1 MKNVATIFKR
11 EFLSYFNSPIA
22 YIFIVAI
29 LAICSGFYMF
39 FLFFQVG
46 LAEMRDFFSINSWLM
61 LFFLPAISMRLWAE
75 EQKTS
80 SIALL
85 QSLPMSSY
93 ELVLGKFL
101 AGLGF
106 YAVYLLG
113 TLPIPIA
120 ISFLGNP
127 DTGPVIG
134 GYLGLFFLGALY
146 ISIGLF
152 FSGLF
157 KDQIT
162 SWVMAVIGC
171 LALHFLGWLPVAAQ
185 LDSWLG
191 GVGTFLQRS
200 VGSVGH
206 FENMS
211 KGIISINDI
220 FYFLSFIVAFLFLNA
235 LTVEQRMRRQAD
247 LTFTGVAIA
256 TIAVAAVFN
265 LVVFQLP
272 LGRID
277 TTEGKLYTVSQSAE
291 NILKNLKTKLT
302 IRYYVTPEE
311 KMPPGMKDIQRNV
324 TDKLSEFAQISGKV
338 KYEVIDPTGDE
349 ELAQSLA
356 EKGISLFTLRTTEKD
371 AIGIKK
377 VYSSLAISYLDK
389 PDEIIPQVLPGSLP
403 TLEYDI
409 CSRVFRLDQGEPPGV
424 AVVAPYEPVD
434 PRYNDPRMRQIMM
447 QMGQEIPD
455 KQDRFTNLTNTLRQL
470 GYNVSRIELSSEETL
485 PDNVKTLIVLD
496 PKSLSDRQ
504 KYEIAKALYSGKDVI
519 MAAQMYKYNYNPGRG
534 GNVMV
539 MPAEA
544 DPGVNGLLTNYGVSL
559 DDKMLMDAQNQIIS
573 IQTQGA
579 VLGGFLSLPVS
590 LDVQSPVQVRVSP
603 DNMNQDLAF
612 TANLGPM
619 VYLWGSRLVI
629 DSSRIEELGLDL
641 TTLFTSSP
649 NTWEMEYTGLPL
661 TVENT
666 RPNRDDIIGRQSLGA
681 LLSGQFPN
689 PYENQPPPR
698 WQDVLDTTEISGD
711 AETLSAAPARLMFI
725 GSSEIFT
732 DQFIPEARFQRQR
745 PSHAELIFKAVEG
758 FTLSE
763 DLLHIRSKAIQMRF
777 LEETSALAKVLWR
790 VFTILVAPI
799 VIIAYGVVRMVM
811 RRDRRRAYRRL
822 LEQAGGGM
830 E

>member
-1 MKNVATIFKR
+1 MRNIAIIFRR
-11 EFLSYFNSPIA
+11 EFSSYFNSPIA

-106 YAVYLLG
+106 YTLYLLG

-134 GYLGLFFLGALY
+134 GYLGLFFLGGLY
-146 ISIGLF
+146 LSIGLF

-162 SWVMAVIGC
+162 AWVLAVIGC

-191 GVGTFLQRS
+191 GMGTFLQRS

-206 FENMS
+206 FENMY
-211 KGIISINDI
+211 KGIVSVNDI
-220 FYFLSFIVAFLFLNA
+220 VYFLSYVAAFLFLNA

-256 TIAVAAVFN
+256 TIAVAAVLN
-265 LVVFQLP
+265 LVVFRLP
-272 LGRID
+272 LGRVD
-277 TTEGKLYTVSQSAE
+277 TTEGKLYTVSDSAR
-291 NILKNLKTKLT
+291 NILTNLKTT
-302 IRYYVTPEE
+302 ATVRYYVTPEE

-324 TDKLSEFAQISGKV
+324 TDKLSEFAQISGNL
-338 KYEVIDPTGDE
+338 KYEVIDPTSDE
-349 ELAQSLA
+349 ELAQSLS
-356 EKGISLFTLRTTEKD
+356 ERGISPFTLRTTEKD

-377 VYSSLAISYLDK
+377 VYSSLVISYLDK

-424 AVVAPYEPVD
+424 AVIAPYEPVD

-447 QMGQEIPD
+447 QMGQDIPD
-455 KQDRFTNLTNTLRQL
+455 KQDRFTNLTNNLRQL
-470 GYNVSRIELSSEETL
+470 GYNVSRIVLSSEETL
-485 PDNVKTLIVLD
+485 PDDVKTLIVLD
-496 PKSLSDRQ
+496 PKGLSERQ

-519 MAAQMYKYNYNPGRG
+519 MGAQMYKYNYNPGRG

-539 MPAEA
+539 MPAKV
-544 DPGVNGLLTNYGVSL
+544 DPGVNGLLTNYGISL
-559 DDKMLMDAQNQIIS
+559 DDKMLMDEQSQIVS

-579 VLGGFLSLPVS
+579 VMGGFLSLPVS
-590 LDVQSPVQVRVSP
+590 LDVQSPVQVRISP

-619 VYLWGSRLVI
+619 VYLWGSRLVV

-641 TTLFTSSP
+641 TTLFTSSS
-649 NTWEMEYTGLPL
+649 NTWEMEYTGAPL
-661 TVENT
+661 TAENT
-666 RPNRDDIIGRQSLGA
+666 RPMKEDIIGRQSLGV

-689 PYENQPPPR
+689 PYENQPPPG
-698 WQDVLDTTEISGD
+698 WQDVSDTAQASEDVEI
-711 AETLSAAPARLMFI
+711 LSAAPARLMFI
-725 GSSEIFT
+725 GSSEIFA
-732 DQFIPEARFQRQR
+732 DQFIPELRSRRQR

-763 DLLHIRSKAIQMRF
+763 DLLHIRSKAIQVRF
-777 LEETSALAKVLWR
+777 LEETSSIAKDMWR
-790 VFTILVAPI
+790 VFTILMVP
-799 VIIAYGVVRMVM
+799 VIIIAFGIIRMKT
-811 RRDRRRAYRRL
+811 RRDRRKAYIRL
-822 LEQAGGGM
+822 LEQAGGGIA
-830 E
+830 